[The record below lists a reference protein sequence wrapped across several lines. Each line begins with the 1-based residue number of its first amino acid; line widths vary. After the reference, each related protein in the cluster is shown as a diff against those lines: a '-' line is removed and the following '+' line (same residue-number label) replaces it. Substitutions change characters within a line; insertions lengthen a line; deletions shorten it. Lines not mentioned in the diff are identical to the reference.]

1 MKTKIKTTTKE
12 EVGIEFPYY
21 TKSYSHMFKFI
32 NERTIIVIHSGFQYK
47 TFSIEK
53 LDMSIPK
60 TWLDSE
66 KATKEEFEAEYNKV
80 LKLMKKELRAKKNS

>member
-53 LDMSIPK
+53 LDIAIPQ
-60 TWLDSE
+60 TWLANPRS
-66 KATKEEFEAEYNKV
+66 TKKEFDAEYYKV
-80 LKLMKKELRAKKNS
+80 LKLMKKEL